1 MFDGLKK
8 KLNRFR
14 NDVEET
20 AEEKAE
26 AAADE
31 AGSDADAEAESA
43 PADADN
49 AAVEPEASEPAAAD
63 SDADAVGDADAG
75 SEADAVDAADA
86 PADAESAS
94 AAVEADANVE
104 SESAPAATPE
114 PDSEVDAGADTGDEP
129 SGEQVADEPSG
140 EQVADEPSGEQVA
153 DEVEPRESL
162 ASDAAKAALS
172 EEDDDDS
179 SGPGRLRRAAAF
191 ATGKVVIE
199 EEDLEDPLW
208 ELEMALLQSDVEMQ
222 VAEEILET
230 IREKLIGETRKQ
242 VESTG
247 QLVSEALHDAL
258 YEVISVG
265 QFDFDQRIAE
275 ADKPVT
281 LIFTGINGVGKTTT
295 IAKLAKYFEKQGYS
309 TVLANGDTYRAGA
322 NEQIREHAEALDKK
336 LIAHEQ
342 GGDPAAVIYDG
353 VEYAEAHDID
363 IVLGDTAGR
372 LHTSND
378 LMAQLEKIDRVVG
391 PDLTLFVDEAV
402 AGQDAVERARQFND
416 AAAIDGAIL
425 TKADADS
432 NGGAAISI
440 AYVTGKPILF
450 LGVGQ
455 GYDHIEK
462 FDPEQMVERL
472 LGEDE

>member
-26 AAADE
+26 AE
-31 AGSDADAEAESA
+31 ADADAEAESA
-43 PADADN
+43 PADA
-49 AAVEPEASEPAAAD
+49 AVEPEASEPAAAAP
-63 SDADAVGDADAG
+63 DADTDAVGDADAG

-86 PADAESAS
+86 PADAEP
-94 AAVEADANVE
+94 
-104 SESAPAATPE
+104 ESAPERDAATAEVEAEAAAATPAGE
-114 PDSEVDAGADTGDEP
+114 STDADADTVDEP
-129 SGEQVADEPSG
+129 TGEPAADE
-140 EQVADEPSGEQVA
+140 A
-153 DEVEPRESL
+153 EPRESL

-172 EEDDDDS
+172 EEDGDDS

-199 EEDLEDPLW
+199 EEDLEEPLW

-242 VESTG
+242 VQSTG

-322 NEQIREHAEALDKK
+322 NEQIREHAEALGKK

-462 FDPEQMVERL
+462 FDPERMVDRL